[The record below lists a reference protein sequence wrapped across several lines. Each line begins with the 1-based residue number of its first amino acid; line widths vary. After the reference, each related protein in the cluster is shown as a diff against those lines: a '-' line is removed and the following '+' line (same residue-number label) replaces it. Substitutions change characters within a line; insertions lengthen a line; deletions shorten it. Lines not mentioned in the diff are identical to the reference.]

1 MVSDAEYLKMAEESS
16 RESINIA
23 KSDGW
28 NVEKEDK
35 VNNIVGEMKR
45 NNRERNKLRQSWA
58 KLKFSLVKLVDELEI
73 ID

>member
-1 MVSDAEYLKMAEESS
+1 MVSDAEYLKMAEESY

-35 VNNIVGEMKR
+35 ANNVVVEIVSVHILIKWPR
-45 NNRERNKLRQSWA
+45 LRRRLLS
-58 KLKFSLVKLVDELEI
+58 
-73 ID
+73 